1 MNTVKLRF
9 NLLLILGYPLLLLF
23 SVYIIHENPMN
34 EVVRGI
40 LYMFIFFMYIVFSFA
55 LYKRIVDDTYKL
67 RQKEEN
73 IAGLELFVEHIM
85 RTSELNNFVKDI
97 VDIHWKNRRSI
108 DSYGEFFFRLIGQNG
123 KVSELFVEEIRRV
136 TDEQKEIF
144 EKSEKSHLDFNE
156 FSRTLS
162 SLNELLQKI
171 TKIKGSS
178 WVVESVPI
186 PAVVLGTEPRVPFV
200 GGTCM

>member
-1 MNTVKLRF
+1 MKRVTSYA
-9 NLLLILGYPLLLLF
+9 LIYVLF
-23 SVYIIHENPMN
+23 S
-34 EVVRGI
+34 GI
-40 LYMFIFFMYIVFSFA
+40 CIYLAFGKFDLWVPIFLITSIFFLLAIIENNRKVEI
-55 LYKRIVDDTYKL
+55 KNDK
-67 RQKEEN
+67 KEEN

-178 WVVESVPI
+178 WVVESVPV
-186 PAVVLGTEPRVPFV
+186 PTVVLGTEPKVPFV